1 MLIFEGIYLNI
12 EPGWYPDPDGKPSDR
27 YWDGSSWTDQTRPQV
42 SKIQQNNPA
51 PSASPKSQK
60 KSIGCFGWAGIV
72 FAVLIVIAVAFPSSE
87 NEDSNRDNSQN
98 SQAEDTPLPEIKLQD
113 WVEGNQVGEK
123 FERLSDLGFLA
134 SDYAN
139 DLNLDGVAVTLDA
152 MAAIGYEMLALPSS
166 PDSTF
171 NEYWRSIYMDLIS
184 LEEITPGIRNLNPDA
199 FPESMLIMER
209 ITITAELMTDYV
221 ISQSN

>member
-1 MLIFEGIYLNI
+1 M
-12 EPGWYPDPDGKPSDR
+12 
-27 YWDGSSWTDQTRPQV
+27 
-42 SKIQQNNPA
+42 
-51 PSASPKSQK
+51 
-60 KSIGCFGWAGIV
+60 
-72 FAVLIVIAVAFPSSE
+72 IVIAVAFPSSE

-113 WVEGNQVGEK
+113 WVEDNQVGEK

-171 NEYWRSIYMDLIS
+171 NEYWRSIYVDLIS

-199 FPESMLIMER
+199 FPESMSIMER